1 MVRSVESTYNAPY
14 NVGKSVESLAESGVV
29 KARMNFLAL
38 FIASIMAGIYI
49 SLGFLLSVT
58 CASSFNP
65 NTSFSIFRM
74 VLGAVFPLG
83 LIMVVI
89 GGAELWTGNV
99 QLILYPKLLGKISF
113 RELIYNWI
121 LSYNGNF
128 LGSIIAVQLLSYA
141 TGLISNPN
149 IMQCINLISKSKLN
163 LTFQEALLR
172 GLGCNILVNVA
183 IWLSARAS
191 DTSGKILGIWF
202 PIFAFVTIGFEHSIA
217 NMWVIPAS
225 IILNGGGVEEWKNF
239 MNSNLLPVTIGNC
252 VGGVIVAFYHW
263 ILSQKECV
271 KIAKNIVREIFH
283 ITIALTL
290 LLTLSVVF
298 PSILILTFGE
308 HIDIVITLIIYQL
321 IISVLTAKT
330 SLNLSVKL

>member
-1 MVRSVESTYNAPY
+1 MGSTFEVPYGVDKTVEVMANM
-14 NVGKSVESLAESGVV
+14 GVA
-29 KARMNFLAL
+29 KAKMNPLNLFL
-38 FIASIMAGIYI
+38 ASIMAGIYI
-49 SLGFLLSVT
+49 SFGFLLSVT
-58 CASSFNP
+58 CAASFNP
-65 NTSFSIFRM
+65 NTSFSMFKM

-99 QLILYPKLLGKISF
+99 QLILYPKLLGKVNL

-149 IMQCINLISKSKLN
+149 VMQCINLISKSKLS

-172 GLGCNILVNVA
+172 GIGCNMLVNMA

-191 DTSGKILGIWF
+191 DTSGKILGLWF
-202 PIFAFVTIGFEHSIA
+202 PIFAFVVIGFEHSIA

-225 IILNGGGVEEWKNF
+225 IVLNNGGVEEWMNF
-239 MNSNLLPVTIGNC
+239 ITRNLIPVTIGNGI
-252 VGGVIVAFYHW
+252 GGVIIALYHW
-263 ILSQKECV
+263 FLSQKGCTKIV
-271 KIAKNIVREIFH
+271 KIIVHEVVCVI
-283 ITIALTL
+283 IALTL
-290 LLTLSVVF
+290 LLISSVILPLILILIF
-298 PSILILTFGE
+298 WRYIDIILLLITCQLMISILIAKISLRL
-308 HIDIVITLIIYQL
+308 LI
-321 IISVLTAKT
+321 KP
-330 SLNLSVKL
+330 